1 MRVNPSELTIWLCL
15 LGACLSLSVD
25 LRRTKVESNS
35 QWTRVRLEADGGQ
48 APYSFSFTQ
57 LPQLWRQISEYI
69 YLPNTILS
77 TQTRYPVRFILRD
90 RLSDQFS
97 ATVILASLNNKLWL

>member
-1 MRVNPSELTIWLCL
+1 MRVNPLKPVIWLCL
-15 LGACLSLSVD
+15 LGACFSLSVD

-35 QWTRVRLEADGGQ
+35 QWTRVRLQADGGR

-57 LPQLWRQISEYI
+57 LPQLWRQINGYI

-77 TQTRYPVRFILRD
+77 TQTRFPVRFIVRD
-90 RLSDQFS
+90 KFSDQFS
-97 ATVILASLNNKLWL
+97 ATVILASLNKKLWL